1 MNLLLFGPPGAG
13 KGTQSTFLVEKL
25 DMRHISTGDL
35 FRAAMKNNTELGQKA
50 KQYMDKGQ
58 LVPDE
63 IVIGMVE
70 EKLESLA
77 GQSFILDGFPRT
89 KPQAEALDRLLD
101 QLNMKLDWVV
111 SLNVPDQTLISR
123 LTGRRVCKGCG
134 AVYHVE
140 AKPTQKDGV
149 CDICGGEVVQRS
161 DDMEDVIKDRLEV
174 YKKNTAPLIEYYQE
188 QKKLLDIN
196 GTGATEAVFERI
208 KSAVTE

>member
-35 FRAAMKNNTELGQKA
+35 FRSAMKNNTELGQKA

-70 EKLESLA
+70 EKLKSLS

-89 KPQAEALDRLLD
+89 EPQAQALDKLLD
-101 QLNMKLDWVV
+101 QLNLKLDWVV
-111 SLNVPDQTLISR
+111 SLSVPDETLISR
-123 LTGRRVCKGCG
+123 LTGRRVCKACG
-134 AVYHVE
+134 AVYHTDS
-140 AKPTQKDGV
+140 KPTQKEGV
-149 CDICGGEVVQRS
+149 CDVCGGEVIQRA
-161 DDMEDVIKDRLEV
+161 DDKEEVIKDRLEV
-174 YKKNTAPLIEYYQE
+174 YRKNTAPLIDYYQA
-188 QKKLLDIN
+188 QNKLLDID

-208 KSAVTE
+208 KEAVTK

>member
-35 FRAAMKNNTELGQKA
+35 FRSAMKNNTELGRKA

-70 EKLESLA
+70 EKLKSLS

-89 KPQAEALDRLLD
+89 EPQAKALD
-101 QLNMKLDWVV
+101 QLLTQLDLKLDWVV
-111 SLNVPDQTLISR
+111 SLNVPDETLISR

-134 AVYHVE
+134 AVYHVDS
-140 AKPTQKDGV
+140 KPTQKQGV
-149 CDICGGEVVQRS
+149 CDVCGGEVIQRA
-161 DDMEDVIKDRLEV
+161 DDKEDVIKDRLEV
-174 YKKNTAPLIEYYQE
+174 YRKSTAPLIDYYQA
-188 QKKLLDIN
+188 QNKLLDID

-208 KSAVTE
+208 KTAVTK

>member
-35 FRAAMKNNTELGQKA
+35 FRSAMKNNTELGQKA

-101 QLNMKLDWVV
+101 QHNMKLDWVV

-174 YKKNTAPLIEYYQE
+174 YKNNTAPLIEYYQE
-188 QKKLLDIN
+188 QKKLLDID

-208 KSAVTE
+208 KSAVTK

>member
-35 FRAAMKNNTELGQKA
+35 FRSAMKNNTELGQKA

-70 EKLESLA
+70 EKLKSLS

-89 KPQAEALDRLLD
+89 EPQAKALD
-101 QLNMKLDWVV
+101 QLLTQLDLKLDWVV
-111 SLNVPDQTLISR
+111 SLNVPDETLISR

-134 AVYHVE
+134 AVYHVDS
-140 AKPTQKDGV
+140 KPTQKSGV
-149 CDICGGEVVQRS
+149 CDVCGGEVIQRA
-161 DDMEDVIKDRLEV
+161 DDKEDVIKDRLEV
-174 YKKNTAPLIEYYQE
+174 YRKSTAPLIDYYQA
-188 QKKLLDIN
+188 QNKLLDID

-208 KSAVTE
+208 KAAVAK

>member
-35 FRAAMKNNTELGQKA
+35 FRSAMKNNTELGQKA

-70 EKLESLA
+70 EKLKSLS

-89 KPQAEALDRLLD
+89 EPQAQALDKLLD
-101 QLNMKLDWVV
+101 QLNLKLDWVV
-111 SLNVPDQTLISR
+111 SISVPDETLISR
-123 LTGRRVCKGCG
+123 LTGRRVCKACG
-134 AVYHVE
+134 AVYHTDS
-140 AKPTQKDGV
+140 KPTQKEGV
-149 CDICGGEVVQRS
+149 CDVCGGEVIQRA
-161 DDMEDVIKDRLEV
+161 DDKEEVIKDRLEV
-174 YKKNTAPLIEYYQE
+174 YRKNTAPLIDYYQA
-188 QKKLLDIN
+188 QNKLLDID

-208 KSAVTE
+208 KEAVTK